1 MWLFLKYNPETTLC
15 CLQKEQWLYVTERSD
30 SKMETHCSSS
40 KKTQKM
46 FWKDCLI
53 SVVLPLRELS
63 LEQFLEN
70 GIVLL
75 VLTGVQILCLWPICT
90 VGVVLLSTVRKISM
104 WWRKW
109 KQRWLA
115 KVNKESIQPCATTC
129 APFLTIPEIMRYLR
143 SIWVLQY
150 GLNHRNMLLW
160 SAGDD
165 FMSLSWTGN

>member
-15 CLQKEQWLYVTERSD
+15 CLQKEQWLYITERSD
-30 SKMETHCSSS
+30 SKMEIHRSSS
-40 KKTQKM
+40 KKT
-46 FWKDCLI
+46 L
-53 SVVLPLRELS
+53 LPLRELS

-90 VGVVLLSTVRKISM
+90 VGVVLLSTVQKNSM

-115 KVNKESIQPCATTC
+115 KVNKQPIQPCTATC